1 MALGRST
8 EMISKIKWIRTSRL
22 SMKNS
27 LSWMGADPRP
37 KTQVFKK
44 HRRVLF
50 SHPDQ
55 VESQPSTHNPHPQP
69 STLTLNPKPQTPN
82 PKPSTRNPKP

>member
-8 EMISKIKWIRTSRL
+8 EIISEIKWIRTRRL
-22 SMKNS
+22 SIKNS

-55 VESQPSTHNPHPQP
+55 VDSQPSTLNPQPSPSTLNPHPQP
-69 STLTLNPKPQTPN
+69 YTTNPKP
-82 PKPSTRNPKP
+82 